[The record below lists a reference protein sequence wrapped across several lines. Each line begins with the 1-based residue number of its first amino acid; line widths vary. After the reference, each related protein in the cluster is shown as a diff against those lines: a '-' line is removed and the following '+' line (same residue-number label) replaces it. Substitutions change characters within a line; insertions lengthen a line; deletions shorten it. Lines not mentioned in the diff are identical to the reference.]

1 MPLKKPLK
9 LNDFHSTQNV
19 TQERCKAENK
29 GSDRLL
35 VDDAVNISTVQTH
48 AETLTTH
55 SISRI
60 ISDGNHSS
68 FLTIR
73 ISDAF

>member
-9 LNDFHSTQNV
+9 LNDFNSTQNV

-29 GSDRLL
+29 GSDRSL
-35 VDDAVNISTVQTH
+35 VDDAVNISRNARSNSQY
-48 AETLTTH
+48 TLY
-55 SISRI
+55 ISRI

-68 FLTIR
+68 F
-73 ISDAF
+73 